1 MLFNHLILFHH
12 FVFCLQSCPAS
23 GSFLMRWFFASGGQ
37 STGASAIVLATKEQT
52 SFNFMAAVTVCSDF
66 GAQES
71 KVCHCFHF
79 FPPICHEVMDRMPWS
94 SFFCMLSFQPAFSLS
109 SFTFI
114 NRLFS
119 SSSLYAIRM
128 VSFAYLRLLIFLLTI
143 LIPACASSS
152 LVFRMMY
159 SAYMLN
165 NHSE

>member
-1 MLFNHLILFHH
+1 
-12 FVFCLQSCPAS
+12 
-23 GSFLMRWFFASGGQ
+23 MRWFFASGGQ

-79 FPPICHEVMDRMPWS
+79 FP
-94 SFFCMLSFQPAFSLS
+94 FCMLWSGGTGCHVLKFFWKLSFKPAFLAS

-114 NRLFS
+114 RRLFRSFLLSATRVMS
-119 SSSLYAIRM
+119 S
-128 VSFAYLRLLIFLLTI
+128 AYLRLLIFLPAI

-152 LVFRMMY
+152 PAFHMMY
-159 SAYMLN
+159 SAYKL
-165 NHSE
+165 HKQDDTGALTYPFPSLEPVHVQF